1 MTKTLLVSLLLLL
14 CFKLSWSQKPMSDK
28 AVASIYKAPIATA
41 AGSIANDRPYLVK
54 FNDPLQAQH
63 QYHILKR
70 ITYNYFVIS
79 RSPQITIDPNIKE
92 ISAATPLWKAA
103 DNLVKTWQKHPG
115 KTQTI
120 EVSIIPSDTAISR
133 LNNIGQITSRTS
145 NLVRISIKNE
155 NLPILLQSNF
165 VLFANEVRKAHEELA
180 VNDIDLGINTIS
192 AIQSTQ
198 PEITGQG
205 INVSIKEDRY
215 DDDLDLLG
223 RSFTSFGTAA
233 FTSGHAT
240 TMATLIG
247 GNGNSYIKG
256 RGTAPEVKFT
266 SSTFENLMP
275 DSDAIFN
282 RFKISIQNH
291 SYGTGIEN
299 YYGAEAVAYDSQ
311 IYNNDSLVHVFSSGN
326 IGTSTPESGLYSGIN
341 NMANLS
347 GDFKQAKNVLVV
359 GGTGR
364 TGIVE
369 DLSSAGPTFDGR
381 VKPEII
387 ADGEDGTSGAAALTS
402 GAVALLQ
409 QAYKKQT
416 GHQPSSA
423 LIKSILI
430 NTADEISDTPGPA
443 YKTGYGN
450 LNALEAIRTINNKR
464 YISGSVTNAGE
475 TSYQITVPDSCKEL
489 KVTLAWNDAPA
500 DVNTSK
506 ALINNLDLSVSTPD
520 GQTTLPWVL
529 NSFPSADSLT
539 APAVR
544 KIDTINNVEQVTM
557 STPAAGV
564 YSIHVKGSKVTTAS
578 QQFHVVY
585 RSIIAN
591 HFEWISPSAND
602 QLFADDD
609 NYLRWQSSF
618 ADTQGKISVSYDN
631 GTTWRQL
638 TNAQLKNKYYTWHSP
653 DVFNKAMLKMQ
664 IGQQTFYSKPF
675 RISRPLVLNVGYNC
689 TDGTLLQWH
698 PQPGNQGYAVYTIK
712 DNLLQKLST
721 TVDTMMIIPA
731 SNQTSTYYAVSAAGN
746 GFEGIKSYTVD
757 VTTQGVGCY
766 VKTLLAS
773 IVNNTAVLNLDLGS
787 SFNLKTISWEKLT
800 TPGTFTTLA
809 TMPVNSATSYQ
820 YTDSNLKQ
828 GKQTYRAKLT
838 TLNGTIIY
846 SNPADAT
853 YLQPQQF
860 VIYPNPVA
868 DKLNILSGDL
878 NNYQIKLYGID
889 GRLNITQNFNEL
901 QNSIPVRLVS
911 GVYVYVI
918 ELNGK
923 VVYNGKL
930 VKI

>member
-1 MTKTLLVSLLLLL
+1 
-14 CFKLSWSQKPMSDK
+14 MSDK
-28 AVASIYKAPIATA
+28 AVASIYKATVSVP
-41 AGSIANDRPYLVK
+41 AGSTVTDQNYLVK
-54 FNDPLQAQH
+54 FNDPIDAQRK
-63 QYHILKR
+63 YHVLKR
-70 ITYNYFVIS
+70 VTYNYFIVS
-79 RSPQITIDPNIKE
+79 RSPVINSDPNIKD
-92 ISAATPLWKAA
+92 ISVATPLWKAA

-120 EVSIIPSDTAISR
+120 ELSILPSDSAINR
-133 LNNIGQITSRTS
+133 LNTIGQVINRNGNTIGI
-145 NLVRISIKNE
+145 NIKNE
-155 NLPILLQSNF
+155 NLPALLQNNF
-165 VLFANEVRKAHEELA
+165 VLFANEVRKAHEELS
-180 VNDIDLGINTIS
+180 VSDIDLGINTIS
-192 AIQSTQ
+192 AIQANQ

-205 INVSIKEDRY
+205 INVAIKEDRY

-223 RSFTSFGTAA
+223 RSFNSFATAA

-266 SSTFENLMP
+266 SSTFDNLMP
-275 DSDAIFN
+275 DSDTIFN

-299 YYGAEAVAYDSQ
+299 YYGPESAAYDKQ
-311 IYNNDSLVHVFSSGN
+311 IFESDTLVHVFSSGN
-326 IGTSTPESGLYSGIN
+326 IGTSAPDNGLYSGITGF
-341 NMANLS
+341 ANLS

-364 TGIVE
+364 TGEVE
-369 DLSSAGPTFDGR
+369 GLSSAGPTFDGR
-381 VKPEII
+381 IKPEIV

-409 QAYKKQT
+409 QAYKKQN
-416 GHQPSSA
+416 GHLPSAA
-423 LIKSILI
+423 LIKSVLI
-430 NTADEISDTPGPA
+430 NAADEIGDAQGPSH
-443 YKTGYGN
+443 KSGYGS
-450 LNALEAIRTINNKR
+450 LNALEALRIINNKQF
-464 YISGSVTNAGE
+464 INGSVANGGDIN
-475 TSYQITVPDSCKEL
+475 YQITVPDSCKEF
-489 KVTLAWNDAPA
+489 KVTIAWNDVPA
-500 DVNTSK
+500 TVNSAKT
-506 ALINNLDLSVSTPD
+506 LINDLDLSVTTPSN
-520 GQTTLPWVL
+520 QLIKPWVL
-529 NSFPSADSLT
+529 SSFPLADSLN
-539 APAVR
+539 APAI
-544 KIDTINNVEQVTM
+544 KKTDAINNVEQVTL
-557 STPAAGV
+557 SNPAAGT
-564 YSIHVKGSKVTTAS
+564 YTIHVKGSRVTTAQ
-578 QQFHVVY
+578 QQFHVAY
-585 RSIIAN
+585 RNIIAN
-591 HFEWISPSAND
+591 RFEWIYPSAKD
-602 QLFADDD
+602 RLFADDD

-618 ADTQGKISVSYDN
+618 ADGQGKISVSYDN
-631 GTTWRQL
+631 GASWHEL
-638 TNAQLKNKYYTWHSP
+638 ASSPLKTRYYTWHSP
-653 DVFNKAMLKMQ
+653 DVFTKALLKMQ
-664 IGQQTFYSKPF
+664 IGAQTYYSKTF
-675 RISRPLVLNVGYNC
+675 SISHPLTLNVGYNC
-689 TDGTLLQWH
+689 TDGTLLQWQ
-698 PQPGNQGYAVYTIK
+698 PQPGNQGYTVYTIK

-721 TVDTMMIIPA
+721 TADTMMIVPA
-731 SNQTSTYYAVSAAGN
+731 LNQTSVFYAVSAAGN
-746 GFEGIKSYTVD
+746 GFEAIKSYTVD

-766 VKTLLAS
+766 VKTLLAN

-800 TPGTFTTLA
+800 APSTFTTLA
-809 TMPVNSATSYQ
+809 TIPVSSATSYQ
-820 YTDSNLKQ
+820 FTDNNLKQ

-838 TLNGTIIY
+838 TANGSIIY

-853 YLQPQQF
+853 YLQSQQF

-889 GRLNITQNFNEL
+889 GRLNITQNFNGL

>member
-1 MTKTLLVSLLLLL
+1 MTKTVLVSILLLL
-14 CFKLSWSQKPMSDK
+14 CFKLSWSQRPMSDK
-28 AVASIYKAPIATA
+28 AVVSIYKAPITA
-41 AGSIANDRPYLVK
+41 SAELAAANQTYLVK
-54 FNDPLQAQH
+54 FNDPLRVQH

-70 ITYNYFVIS
+70 ISYNYFIIS
-79 RSPQITIDPNIKE
+79 HSPQITTDLNVKE

-115 KTQTI
+115 KMQTI
-120 EVSIIPSDTAISR
+120 EVTTAPSDSAISR
-133 LNNIGQITSRTS
+133 LNAIGQIISRNG
-145 NLVRISIKNE
+145 NLIRINIKNE
-155 NLPILLQSNF
+155 NLPALLQNNF

-192 AIQSTQ
+192 AIQATQ
-198 PEITGQG
+198 PEITGKG
-205 INVSIKEDRY
+205 INVAIKEDRY

-223 RSFTSFGTAA
+223 RSFASFGTAA

-256 RGTAPEVKFT
+256 KGTAPDVKFT

-275 DSDAIFN
+275 DSDAIFKKFN
-282 RFKISIQNH
+282 ISIQNH

-299 YYGAEAVAYDSQ
+299 YYGTESVAYDKQ
-311 IYNNDSLVHVFSSGN
+311 IYQNDSLVHVFSSGN
-326 IGTSTPESGLYSGIN
+326 IGTTAPETGIYSGIN
-341 NMANLS
+341 GFANLS

-381 VKPEII
+381 IKPEIV

-423 LIKSILI
+423 LIKGILI
-430 NTADEISDTPGPA
+430 NTADEIGDTPGPA
-443 YKTGYGN
+443 YKTGYGS
-450 LNALEAIRTINNKR
+450 LNALEAVRTINNKQF
-464 YISGSVTNAGE
+464 ISGVVTNAGA

-506 ALINNLDLSVSTPD
+506 ALVNNLDLSVTTPG
-520 GQTTLPWVL
+520 GQTILPWVL
-529 NSFPSADSLT
+529 SSFPSADSLK
-539 APAVR
+539 APASR
-544 KIDTINNVEQVTM
+544 KIDTINNVEQVTL
-557 STPAAGV
+557 STPSAGA
-564 YSIHVKGSKVTTAS
+564 YTIHVKGSRVTTAK
-578 QQFHVVY
+578 QQFDIAY
-585 RSIIAN
+585 RSIITN
-591 HFEWISPSAND
+591 HFEWIYPSAND

-618 ADTQGKISVSYDN
+618 TDTQGKISVSYDN
-631 GTTWRQL
+631 GTTWQQL
-638 TNAQLKNKYYTWHSP
+638 TNAQLKNRYYTWHSP
-653 DVFNKAMLKMQ
+653 DIFTKAILKMQ
-664 IGQQTFYSKPF
+664 IGQQTYYSKPF
-675 RISRPLVLNVGYNC
+675 STSRPLVLNVGYNC

-698 PQPGNQGYAVYTIK
+698 PQPGNKGYTVYIIK
-712 DNLLQKLST
+712 NNLLQKLAT
-721 TVDTMMIIPA
+721 TADTLMIIPA
-731 SNQTSTYYAVSAAGN
+731 SNQTSVYYAVSAAGD
-746 GFEGIKSYTVD
+746 GFEGIKSYTIN

-800 TPGTFTTLA
+800 APGTFTTLA
-809 TMPVNSATSYQ
+809 TVPVSSATNYQ

-838 TLNGTIIY
+838 TVNGTIIY

-878 NNYQIKLYGID
+878 NNYQIKLYSVD

-923 VVYNGKL
+923 VIYNGKL